1 MKRKRGEQKGNKVF
15 WSYAKQCVNG
25 EWWISKELYDKKM
38 EASRIAGKSRID
50 YLRNWQLAKYKTCPE
65 YRERRKKASNDR
77 ILKLKAAGEWKATRS
92 RLHKQKML
100 DPVHAFKHI
109 CRTHL
114 SHTLKAVGRKNPTKA
129 ELMLGCSYAEFKS
142 YIESK
147 FKDGMTWENKN
158 EWEWDHIIPMVSATT
173 LEEVAKL
180 SRYTN
185 IQPLWK
191 NENRE
196 KGTTISNPII

>member
-25 EWWISKELYDKKM
+25 EWWISKDLYDKKM

-50 YLRNWQLAKYKTCPE
+50 YLRNWQLVKYKTCPE
-65 YRERRKKASNDR
+65 YREKRKKASNDR

-147 FKDGMTWENKN
+147 FKDGMTWENYGK
-158 EWEWDHIIPMVSATT
+158 WHLDHIIPLSQ
-173 LEEVAKL
+173 AKDNNDAL
-180 SRYTN
+180 LLNHYTN
-185 IQPLWK
+185 LQPLWAEDNLRK
-191 NENRE
+191 NR
-196 KGTTISNPII
+196 KI